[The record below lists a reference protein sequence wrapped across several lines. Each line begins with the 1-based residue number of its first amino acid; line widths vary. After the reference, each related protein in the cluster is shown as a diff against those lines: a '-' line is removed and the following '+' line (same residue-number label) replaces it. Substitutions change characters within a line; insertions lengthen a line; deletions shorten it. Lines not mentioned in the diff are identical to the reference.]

1 MRLTSLGLKLPLP
14 DERPKNDH
22 HLSRQQIIT
31 NSGGITLHDLYDR
44 AIVSYQHTCTV
55 RVRYG
60 ETDQMG
66 FVYYGIYA
74 QYYEVG
80 RVEAMRNAGLLYSNL
95 EKEHNIWMPVMNMH
109 VRFLRPARYDDL
121 LTIHTT
127 VPSLPERDIR
137 FRYEIRNESGL
148 LLNGALVQLYFL
160 DAGTQQRIDA
170 PDFILQALKPYF

>member
-1 MRLTSLGLKLPLP
+1 M
-14 DERPKNDH
+14 
-22 HLSRQQIIT
+22 
-31 NSGGITLHDLYDR
+31 
-44 AIVSYQHTCTV
+44 SYQHSTRV

-80 RVEAMRNAGLLYSNL
+80 RVEAMRHAGILYSTL
-95 EKEHNIWMPVMNMH
+95 EREHGIWMPVMNMQ

-127 VPSLPERDIR
+127 VPSLPDKEIR
-137 FRYEIRNESGL
+137 FRYEIKNEAGF
-148 LLNGALVQLYFL
+148 LLNGALVQLCFL
-160 DAGTQQRIDA
+160 DAKTQQRIMV
-170 PDFILQALKPYF
+170 PDFIKASLLPYF

>member
-1 MRLTSLGLKLPLP
+1 MSHPA
-14 DERPKNDH
+14 EMSYH
-22 HLSRQQIIT
+22 HSTQ
-31 NSGGITLHDLYDR
+31 
-44 AIVSYQHTCTV
+44 V

-80 RVEAMRNAGLLYSNL
+80 RVEAMRDAGILYAAI
-95 EKEHNIWMPVMNMH
+95 EKEHGIWMPVMNMH

-127 VPSLPERDIR
+127 VPSLPEKEIR
-137 FRYEIRNESGL
+137 FRYEIKNEAGL

-160 DAGTQQRIDA
+160 DAKTQKRIIA
-170 PDFILQALKPYF
+170 PDFIKESLLPYF